1 MFGSVAVLVLGSVA
15 VGGREMCR
23 DGLVDGT
30 ASIVMVLVGGTVLV
44 VLSVFPSMVM
54 MIIR

>member
-1 MFGSVAVLVLGSVA
+1 MAAPVFGSVA

-30 ASIVMVLVGGTVLV
+30 ASIVMVLVGGTVLIIM
-44 VLSVFPSMVM
+44 SVFSSMVM